1 MTTDI
6 KEKRTSIKLKLSTI
20 DMLKEYGSMG
30 ETYDEVIRRLM
41 FIKKTGGDTEETEFN
56 KKMDGLI

>member
-20 DMLKEYGSMG
+20 DMLKEHGSMG
-30 ETYDEVIRRLM
+30 ETYDEVIMRLM

-56 KKMDGLI
+56 KKMDRLI